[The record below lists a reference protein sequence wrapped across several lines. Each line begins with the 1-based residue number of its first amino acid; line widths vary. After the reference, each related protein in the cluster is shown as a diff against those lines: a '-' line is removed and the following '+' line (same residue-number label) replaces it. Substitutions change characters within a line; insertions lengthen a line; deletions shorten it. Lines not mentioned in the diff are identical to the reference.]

1 MAHEAVGQGG
11 VVGPAVALRGVQH
24 DRQVLGRG
32 LGLPESLA
40 ARIRELG
47 ERRGVRNI
55 RVFGSFARGE
65 AKPDSDIDLLV
76 DFVPGQDGFAFV
88 AFCEDVEQLLGR
100 RADVVTAKS
109 LNPVIRDR
117 ILADA
122 LPL

>member
-1 MAHEAVGQGG
+1 MATL
-11 VVGPAVALRGVQH
+11 PTSL
-24 DRQVLGRG
+24 
-32 LGLPESLA
+32 LPESLA

-47 ERRGVRNI
+47 EQRGVRNI

-65 AKPDSDIDLLV
+65 ATPDSDIDLVV

-88 AFCEDVEQLLGR
+88 AYCEDVEKLLGR
-100 RADVVTAKS
+100 RVDVVTAKS

-117 ILADA
+117 VLAEA